1 MVLMTDVGWVQLME
15 KHLVQMTELNSTHV
29 LENPKERRL
38 VCLSA
43 GLMVVQMV
51 QMMESGLV
59 HPMERLLAQLT
70 EIYWDQMTD
79 NLKEICLVSLSADL
93 MVLMTEGCWAH
104 LMESGLEQ
112 LMDLKMEK
120 SSACLLAQWMEVQ
133 KVPLM
138 DVGWVQLLELYL
150 E

>member
-59 HPMERLLAQLT
+59 H
-70 EIYWDQMTD
+70 
-79 NLKEICLVSLSADL
+79 
-93 MVLMTEGCWAH
+93 
-104 LMESGLEQ
+104 LMEMLWAQ
-112 LMDLKMEK
+112 DLLMETR
-120 SSACLLAQWMEVQ
+120 SACLKAGLMAAQKDVTMVQ
-133 KVPLM
+133 KT
-138 DVGWVQLLELYL
+138 
-150 E
+150 